1 MTKYQVYQYL
11 YYALIVL
18 WLVQIVLGG
27 FNVYLLIPTF
37 CLVVCYYLMK
47 KNQKNHQS

>member
-18 WLVQIVLGG
+18 WIVQIVVGG
-27 FNVYLLIPTF
+27 FNEFLIIPTF

-47 KNQKNHQS
+47 KNKNNQ